1 MVILSHKP
9 FDPMLAVV
17 SHDVEAC
24 RKFLA
29 GRFDGE
35 TVRDEVQRIILSN
48 ACSGCDTC
56 GVPSA

>member
-9 FDPMLAVV
+9 FDPLLAVV

-35 TVRDEVQRIILSN
+35 TVRDEVQRIILLK
-48 ACSGCDTC
+48 ACF
-56 GVPSA
+56 GV